1 MKILT
6 KKFIVVYRDGVI
18 ISVSEDNLETY
29 VGEDSSSA
37 EFDTKKELD
46 EFVSNNSLH
55 SGIE

>member
-29 VGEDSSSA
+29 VGEGSSSA
-37 EFDTKKELD
+37 EFDTKEEL
-46 EFVSNNSLH
+46 EQFLKSMN
-55 SGIE
+55 